1 MFARST
7 TILGKPQLLDE
18 GIAYVRDTLVP
29 AALRT
34 DGCVGLS
41 MLCDRDS
48 GRTITTTAWADA
60 AATRTSWDDLLG
72 IRDHAAEILGGKAE
86 VREWEVAVLHHR
98 QRTPEGACARVM
110 WGRCDPAAVESV
122 VGVFHRTLVQQ
133 VDALPGFCSM
143 IVLVDR
149 ETGST
154 VLAATYASRAEMKRA
169 GDQAAATAALFTEQM
184 TLETTEIAVFD
195 VALNQLGIPDM
206 V

>member
-72 IRDHAAEILGGKAE
+72 IRAHAAEILRGKAE

-122 VGVFHRTLVQQ
+122 VGEFHRTLVQQ

-143 IVLVDR
+143 TVLVDR
-149 ETGST
+149 EKGRT
-154 VLAATYASRAEMKRA
+154 VLAATYESRAEMERG

-184 TLETTEIAVFD
+184 SLETTEIAVLD
-195 VALNQLGIPDM
+195 VALNQLGTPDM